1 MASWEV
7 RRSGP
12 GSAPAALDLHH
23 EDHVDPMQQ
32 EVPSRQHAHRARGK
46 RVHAGRLKVRRITR
60 GCQLR
65 PARMAR
71 RSHVR
76 VRRTRRPPIRSTP
89 PLQAHRRA
97 ACRRA
102 RYGLLVLCS
111 TGSRAEPATHQWPQ
125 YASQDVTGTELA
137 RLQRQAAVPGHSTR
151 LDLSHHLAMTVA
163 VFGCDTPQ
171 ARARRAV
178 PGRRELEHAKA

>member
-1 MASWEV
+1 
-7 RRSGP
+7 
-12 GSAPAALDLHH
+12 
-23 EDHVDPMQQ
+23 
-32 EVPSRQHAHRARGK
+32 
-46 RVHAGRLKVRRITR
+46 
-60 GCQLR
+60 
-65 PARMAR
+65 
-71 RSHVR
+71 
-76 VRRTRRPPIRSTP
+76 
-89 PLQAHRRA
+89 
-97 ACRRA
+97 
-102 RYGLLVLCS
+102 VLCS
-111 TGSRAEPATHQWPQ
+111 TGSPAEPATHQWPQ